1 MASSL
6 FVLAL
11 ALAGSMVGI
20 EIAVGILVTTFD
32 RLPDGGGLLA
42 RADAARTLGRI
53 MPLWYAATVVMSLV
67 CAALVWGSPTMAP
80 TLVAAVLFVAGIL
93 MSVVLLVPI
102 NTRAA
107 SWTPS
112 DAPSDWRDQLRRWDR
127 IHLARTVVVS
137 AGFVLLAV
145 GAVQ

>member
-11 ALAGSMVGI
+11 ALAGSMVGV

-32 RLPDGGGLLA
+32 RLPIGGGLLA

-53 MPLWYAATVVMSLV
+53 MPPWYGATVVTTLI
-67 CAALVWGSPTMAP
+67 CGALVWGSPALAP

-112 DAPSDWRDQLRRWDR
+112 GAPSDWRDQLRRWDR
-127 IHLARTVVVS
+127 IHVVRTVVVA